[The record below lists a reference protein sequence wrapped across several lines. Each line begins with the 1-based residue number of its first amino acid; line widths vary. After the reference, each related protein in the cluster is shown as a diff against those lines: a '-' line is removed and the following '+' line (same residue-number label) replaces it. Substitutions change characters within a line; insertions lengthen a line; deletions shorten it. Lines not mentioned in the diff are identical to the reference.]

1 MGEMERDCLIGYG
14 ASLLIQERLMISS
27 DQYNAD
33 VCKVGPVGL
42 ACEAMV
48 AQLGKCGMEG
58 LRPSPPHLLRNFR
71 P

>member
-33 VCKVGPVGL
+33 VCKVGRVTWLVSGDCCGL
-42 ACEAMV
+42 HGRV
-48 AQLGKCGMEG
+48 
-58 LRPSPPHLLRNFR
+58 SWW
-71 P
+71 

>member
-33 VCKVGPVGL
+33 VCKV
-42 ACEAMV
+42 C
-48 AQLGKCGMEG
+48 LGTIV
-58 LRPSPPHLLRNFR
+58 P
-71 P
+71 